1 MIINPNNTTHT
12 ISVIP
17 RFYVDTVTQEI
28 QDFVD
33 RVSADSGI
41 VEDDGCIRESIQES
55 FLSVIVTDSFK
66 NESTSLENA
75 FEIEN
80 GMLVVTFDYTFTD
93 ESSYNITINYV
104 NTSEVIYR
112 GLILATTQDTQDYSL
127 TQSEYNW
134 K

>member
-41 VEDDGCIRESIQES
+41 VEDDGCIKESIQED

-66 NESTSLENA
+66 NESTSLENT

-80 GMLVVTFDYTFTD
+80 GMLVVTFDYIFTD
-93 ESSYNITINYV
+93 ESSYNIAINYV

-112 GLILATTQDTQDYSL
+112 GLILATVQDTQDYSL

>member
-41 VEDDGCIRESIQES
+41 VEDDGCIKESIQED

-66 NESTSLENA
+66 NESTSLENT

-80 GMLVVTFDYTFTD
+80 GMLVVTFDYIFTD
-93 ESSYNITINYV
+93 ESSYNIAINYV

>member
-1 MIINPNNTTHT
+1 MVVNPNDTTHT
-12 ISVIP
+12 VSVIP

-28 QDFVD
+28 QDFLD

-41 VEDDGCIRESIQES
+41 VEDDGCIKGSIQED

-75 FEIEN
+75 FEIDN
-80 GMLVVTFDYTFTD
+80 GMLAVTFDYTFTS
-93 ESSYNITINYV
+93 ERSYNITINYV

-112 GLILATTQDTQDYSL
+112 GLILATIQDTQDYSL

>member
-41 VEDDGCIRESIQES
+41 VEDDGCIKSSIQED

-93 ESSYNITINYV
+93 ESSYNIAINYV

>member
-41 VEDDGCIRESIQES
+41 VEDDGCIKSSIQED

-93 ESSYNITINYV
+93 ESSYNIAINYV

-112 GLILATTQDTQDYSL
+112 GLILATVQDTQDYSL

>member
-33 RVSADSGI
+33 RVSADLGI
-41 VEDDGCIRESIQES
+41 VEDDGCIKESIQED

-93 ESSYNITINYV
+93 ESSYNIAINYV

>member
-41 VEDDGCIRESIQES
+41 VEDDGCIKESIQED

-93 ESSYNITINYV
+93 ESSYNIAINYV

-112 GLILATTQDTQDYSL
+112 GLILATVQDTQDYSL

>member
-1 MIINPNNTTHT
+1 MVVNPNETTHK

-17 RFYVDTVTQEI
+17 RFYVETVTQEI

>member
-17 RFYVDTVTQEI
+17 RFDVESVTEEVQA
-28 QDFVD
+28 FVD

-41 VEDDGCIRESIQES
+41 VESADCTRDSIQKDY
-55 FLSVIVTDSFK
+55 LSIIITDNFK
-66 NESTSLENA
+66 SESTSVNNT
-75 FEIEN
+75 FEVEDGKVI
-80 GMLVVTFDYTFTD
+80 LTFDYTFTD